1 MQERNEIFNR
11 FLVEYQEHLK
21 SLEQTAIKITLY
33 NEGDK
38 GTLIV
43 NGTSNKTTPFEAS
56 LSIDKK

>member
-1 MQERNEIFNR
+1 
-11 FLVEYQEHLK
+11 
-21 SLEQTAIKITLY
+21 LEQTAIKITLY